1 MIAFN
6 HFLSGLYWGFGTI
19 SRLSRG
25 RTATGPF
32 CYLTRDDAGQI
43 ERWEGSYTDLP
54 QLLFDERIQ
63 AVRIDAKSEL
73 AEISK

>member
-25 RTATGPF
+25 QTATGPF

-43 ERWEGSYTDLP
+43 ERWEGSYTYLP
-54 QLLFDERIQ
+54 ELLFDERIQ
-63 AVRIDAKSEL
+63 AVRIDAESEL
-73 AEISK
+73 PEISK